1 MATPRVCHDPGDF
14 WYTGVHQ
21 RSVIMKNRWCRPWVR
36 HDRGDF
42 RSLRAALRGARRVGR
57 VADRRAERAA
67 VSSRLVTVDFAAEV
81 PSESTTEAP
90 FETSGEPSTI
100 YTVYLSAAD
109 ELVEH
114 IRAADVLNL
123 GFRVESYLVTPDDA
137 PDTTQTEFEF
147 TLFSEL
153 PVRVED
159 RD

>member
-1 MATPRVCHDPGDF
+1 M
-14 WYTGVHQ
+14 
-21 RSVIMKNRWCRPWVR
+21 
-36 HDRGDF
+36 
-42 RSLRAALRGARRVGR
+42 
-57 VADRRAERAA
+57 
-67 VSSRLVTVDFAAEV
+67 TVDFAAET
-81 PSESTTEAP
+81 PGETTAEAS

-123 GFRVESYLVTPDDA
+123 GFRVESYLVSPDDA

-153 PVRVED
+153 PVRVDE

>member
-1 MATPRVCHDPGDF
+1 
-14 WYTGVHQ
+14 
-21 RSVIMKNRWCRPWVR
+21 
-36 HDRGDF
+36 
-42 RSLRAALRGARRVGR
+42 
-57 VADRRAERAA
+57 
-67 VSSRLVTVDFAAEV
+67 VTVDFAAEA
-81 PSESTTEAP
+81 PAEGTAEESL
-90 FETSGEPSTI
+90 ETSGEPSII

-123 GFRVESYLVTPDDA
+123 GFRVESYQVSPEDA

-153 PVRVED
+153 PVRLEE

>member
-1 MATPRVCHDPGDF
+1 
-14 WYTGVHQ
+14 
-21 RSVIMKNRWCRPWVR
+21 
-36 HDRGDF
+36 
-42 RSLRAALRGARRVGR
+42 
-57 VADRRAERAA
+57 
-67 VSSRLVTVDFAAEV
+67 VTVDFAAET
-81 PSESTTEAP
+81 PAESIAEP
-90 FETSGEPSTI
+90 DDEPSII

-123 GFRVESYLVTPDDA
+123 GFRVESYLVSPEDA

-153 PVRVED
+153 PVRAEA